1 MILLV
6 SKIALNKPVIPVSVS
21 AVHLDPH
28 AYQLPDTNQEHLP
41 FKGKKKKG
49 LSFFPL

>member
-6 SKIALNKPVIPVSVS
+6 SKIALNKPVIPVSAS

-28 AYQLPDTNQEHLP
+28 AYQLPETNQEHLP